1 MEEPGRGGVLA
12 DREIE
17 PAVSVV
23 IRIRGTTLLAV
34 DNQAGALP
42 RDGLEPSFA
51 ISKHQQA
58 TAGIEAWRIDLGR
71 EEILREEDVFISVAI
86 EIGYARIERR
96 GQLCRVGK
104 GVCLE
109 VIAAIQKHHVIQRRH
124 AEACGFGSGRPQHP
138 IDAGIGIRRERPQSH
153 AGARKCLREPV
164 ERQERGDSVN
174 ARIFLGREDVGAPPS
189 GEETDEQ
196 EQRARL
202 SRASVGSSAPA
213 RRNDIEPAGAIE
225 IARSRSGSPS
235 PSMSEN
241 STAEIMP
248 SPANRA
254 VFALS
259 RTSFPSRL
267 WYRCDAGDS
276 G

>member
-86 EIGYARIERR
+86 EIGYARRTPGPVVPRREGGVPRSDRRDSETPCDPTSSRR
-96 GQLCRVGK
+96 GVQL
-104 GVCLE
+104 
-109 VIAAIQKHHVIQRRH
+109 
-124 AEACGFGSGRPQHP
+124 
-138 IDAGIGIRRERPQSH
+138 RERP
-153 AGARKCLREPV
+153 
-164 ERQERGDSVN
+164 
-174 ARIFLGREDVGAPPS
+174 
-189 GEETDEQ
+189 
-196 EQRARL
+196 
-202 SRASVGSSAPA
+202 APA
-213 RRNDIEPAGAIE
+213 PHRRRHRHTP
-225 IARSRSGSPS
+225 
-235 PSMSEN
+235 
-241 STAEIMP
+241 
-248 SPANRA
+248 
-254 VFALS
+254 
-259 RTSFPSRL
+259 RTSAVACWRPEML
-267 WYRCDAGDS
+267 A
-276 G
+276 